1 MIKAELDFL
10 ERMPKLMVGAVS
22 ALERIADSLEKIE
35 KKMNEENENKP
46 R

>member
-1 MIKAELDFL
+1 MVKAELDFL
-10 ERMPKLMVGAVS
+10 ERMPRLMVSAVR

-35 KKMNEENENKP
+35 KKMNEESEDKP